1 MEQYRTQMKL
11 VTALVLAFVVISSGQ
26 SLETY
31 QPLET
36 YLEKYIVRLPPA
48 AFPEAFGQSA
58 AGASTPTMNDP
69 TRGFFACEY
78 EEGK

>member
-1 MEQYRTQMKL
+1 MKL

-31 QPLET
+31 
-36 YLEKYIVRLPPA
+36 LEKYIVRLPPA
-48 AFPEAFGQSA
+48 AFPGASGQSA
-58 AGASTPTMNDP
+58 AGASTPAMNDP